1 MDYAK
6 GSRPTNV
13 KYARG
18 GDVVTTRSR
27 FFKGPDSVRTG
38 ITKVNYEKSGKGG
51 TMSKMQ
57 GETKVE
63 RTIKPR
69 T

>member
-27 FFKGPDSVRTG
+27 FFKSPDSVRTG
-38 ITKVNYEKSGKGG
+38 TQVNDFHKSGKGG
-51 TMSKMQ
+51 SLSKMS

-63 RTIKPR
+63 RTVKPR
-69 T
+69 S